1 VSPIAPI
8 LEPVADI
15 FAAVTAVF
23 QPIPYVFPA
32 IADVFQPVPKSAV
45 MLRIAPIFE
54 PIAPVFTT
62 IDHVLPAIPAILPAV
77 ANVFHP
83 VADHGAPWAGACAR
97 SGAAP
102 TMEKTAATANAF
114 RAARGARIT
123 IILQIA
129 VSWFQVWPGCRGDA
143 SRSPALTGASR
154 RSASCTRRRCYHTL
168 RCEVV
173 RRPVTW
179 LGLNV
184 LPE

>member
-83 VADHGAPWAGACAR
+83 VADHGAPVGGR
-97 SGAAP
+97 LRQ
-102 TMEKTAATANAF
+102 E
-114 RAARGARIT
+114 RRGANHGENSGYSQRIQGGSWCT
-123 IILQIA
+123 HNDHPPDCSFLVPGLARLSGRRVAIA
-129 VSWFQVWPGCRGDA
+129 GVNWCTPSQRLVYAAALLPHPPLRGG
-143 SRSPALTGASR
+143 PAAG
-154 RSASCTRRRCYHTL
+154 
-168 RCEVV
+168 
-173 RRPVTW
+173 
-179 LGLNV
+179 NV
-184 LPE
+184 AGP